1 MITTGLDPTS
11 LVLGIVIGLLAGL
24 LLALAAGRLLP
35 RRMAPAGQGD
45 ETLAQRFR
53 ALSADALERQALSA
67 DRAADQRMSATAEV
81 LQPLQESLHRLE
93 RRLTEVEKERVAMTT
108 DLRHQVLEVRTTGEH
123 LRRETAALATAL
135 RKPQVR
141 GAWGETQLLRVVEIS
156 GMVEH
161 CDVDLQVSIPT
172 KEGTLRPDMR
182 VNLAGGRCVFVDSK
196 VPLAAFLDAMET
208 DDPPARDELL
218 STYARHVRTHI
229 DQLGAKRYW
238 RLAGLSPEFVVLFLP
253 SDAFLAAAL
262 QQAPDLHEYAAAR
275 DVVLATPATLIA
287 MLRTISHSWRQV
299 ALASSTAEVY
309 AIARELYERLA
320 TFGDHVDRIG
330 RGLGNAVRSYNAAV
344 GSLESRVLVSAR
356 RMRDLQVSRETLAT
370 PAPVDEPLRTPSAP
384 ELLAD
389 SRADVIGTGQDE
401 GVGPSLD
408 DVIGHSPDAER
419 TGRPPARLDATADL
433 LSDEAS

>member
-24 LLALAAGRLLP
+24 LLAVAAGRLLP
-35 RRMAPAGQGD
+35 RRGPATGD
-45 ETLAQRFR
+45 DDTLTQRFR

-67 DRAADQRMSATAEV
+67 DRAADQRMSATADV

-93 RRLTEVEKERVAMTT
+93 KRLTDVEKERVAMTT

-141 GAWGETQLLRVVEIS
+141 GAWGETQLLRIVEIS

-182 VNLAGGRCVFVDSK
+182 VNLAGGRSVFVDSK

-208 DDPPARDELL
+208 DDPAARDDLL
-218 STYARHVRTHI
+218 GNYARHVRTHI

-262 QQAPDLHEYAAAR
+262 QQSPDLHEYAAAR

-287 MLRTISHSWRQV
+287 MLRTIGHSWRQV
-299 ALASSTAEVY
+299 SLAASTAEVY

-356 RMRDLQVSRETLAT
+356 RMRDLQVSRDALAT
-370 PAPVDEPLRTPSAP
+370 PAPVDEPLRAASAP

-389 SRADVIGTGQDE
+389 SRADV
-401 GVGPSLD
+401 VGP
-408 DVIGHSPDAER
+408 PREE
-419 TGRPPARLDATADL
+419 PAGL

>member
-24 LLALAAGRLLP
+24 LLAVAAGRLLP
-35 RRMAPAGQGD
+35 RRGPAAQD
-45 ETLAQRFR
+45 DDTLTQRFR
-53 ALSADALERQALSA
+53 ALSADVLERQALSA
-67 DRAADQRMSATAEV
+67 DRAADQRMSATADV

-93 RRLTEVEKERVAMTT
+93 KRLTDVEKERVAMTT

-141 GAWGETQLLRVVEIS
+141 GAWGETQLLRIVEIS

-172 KEGTLRPDMR
+172 KEGMLRPDMR
-182 VNLAGGRCVFVDSK
+182 VNLAGGRSVFVDSK

-208 DDPPARDELL
+208 DDPAARDELL
-218 STYARHVRTHI
+218 GNYARHVRTHI

-262 QQAPDLHEYAAAR
+262 QQFPDLHEYAAAR

-287 MLRTISHSWRQV
+287 MLRTIGHSWRQV
-299 ALASSTAEVY
+299 ALAASTAEVY

-370 PAPVDEPLRTPSAP
+370 PAPVDEPLRAASAP

-389 SRADVIGTGQDE
+389 SRADV
-401 GVGPSLD
+401 VGP
-408 DVIGHSPDAER
+408 PREE
-419 TGRPPARLDATADL
+419 PAGL

>member
-1 MITTGLDPTS
+1 MIATGHDPTS

-24 LLALAAGRLLP
+24 IIAAVAIWLLLLRRP
-35 RRMAPAGQGD
+35 RPGYD
-45 ETLAQRFR
+45 DVLSQRFR

-67 DRAADQRMSATAEV
+67 DRAADQRMTATVDV

-93 RRLTEVEKERVAMTT
+93 RRLTDVEKERVAMTT
-108 DLRHQVLEVRTTGEH
+108 DLRHQVLEVRATGEH

-141 GAWGETQLLRVVEIS
+141 GAWGETQLQRIVEIS

-161 CDVDLQVSIPT
+161 CDVDLQISIST
-172 KEGTLRPDMR
+172 KDATLRPDMR
-182 VNLAGGRCVFVDSK
+182 VNLAGGRSVFVDSK
-196 VPLAAFLDAMET
+196 VPLAAFLDAMESE
-208 DDPPARDELL
+208 DDGVRDELL
-218 STYARHVRTHI
+218 VTYARHVRTHI

-287 MLRTISHSWRQV
+287 MLKTIAHSWRQV
-299 ALASSTAEVY
+299 ALAESTAEVY
-309 AIARELYERLA
+309 AIGRELYERLA
-320 TFGDHVDRIG
+320 TFGDHVDRVG
-330 RGLGNAVRSYNAAV
+330 RSLGNAVRSYNAAV
-344 GSLESRVLVSAR
+344 GSLESRVLVTAR
-356 RMRDLQVSRETLAT
+356 KMRDLQVSRDALAS
-370 PAPVDEPLRTPSAP
+370 PAPVDEPLRTASAP
-384 ELLAD
+384 EL
-389 SRADVIGTGQDE
+389 VQ
-401 GVGPSLD
+401 
-408 DVIGHSPDAER
+408 DAEQH
-419 TGRPPARLDATADL
+419 GADL